1 MLTRDYK
8 TVEGIRKLQ
17 LLIILLDFLP
27 KNTLDVL
34 AEWVIRIHLRHA
46 KDLLRVNIDI
56 PLGMCFLDGRQ
67 TIGIMI
73 DQCSQ
78 AQARLRSL

>member
-1 MLTRDYK
+1 
-8 TVEGIRKLQ
+8 
-17 LLIILLDFLP
+17 
-27 KNTLDVL
+27 
-34 AEWVIRIHLRHA
+34 LRHA

-67 TIGIMI
+67 TIGIVI

-78 AQARLRSL
+78 AQARVRSL